1 MVDVGPV
8 REIRFTVSRSAGA
21 VSALVMRP
29 PDARAML
36 VIGHGAGAGMRHA
49 FMEAVA
55 RRLCN
60 RGLATLRYQFPY
72 MDKGSRRPDPHP
84 ILFATVRAAVA
95 TARAEAPDLPL
106 FAGGKSMGARMT
118 SMAAAQTPL
127 QDVRG
132 IVFLGFPLHPAGRP
146 ASDRAAHLSDVSV
159 PMLFLN
165 GTRDKLAALELLEPV
180 CDHLGSLARLRVVAA
195 ADHSFHVLKRSGR
208 TDDEVLDELA
218 DVTAAFVVGRR
229 TTAELRSTVPP
240 SS

>member
-1 MVDVGPV
+1 MADGLVA
-8 REIRFTVSRSAGA
+8 RETEFTAGSSAGE

-36 VIGHGAGAGMRHA
+36 VLGHGAGAGMRHV
-49 FMEAVA
+49 FMDAVA
-55 RRLCN
+55 RRLGD
-60 RGLATLRYQFPY
+60 RGVATLRYQFPY
-72 MDKGSRRPDPHP
+72 MERGGRRPDPRP

-95 TARAEAPDLPL
+95 AARAEAPDLPL
-106 FAGGKSMGARMT
+106 FAGGKSMGGRMT
-118 SMAAAQTPL
+118 STAAAQTPL

-146 ASDRAAHLSDVSV
+146 SSDRAAHLADVTV

-165 GTRDKLAALELLEPV
+165 GTRDKLAELELLEPV
-180 CDHLGSLARLRVVAA
+180 CDRLGSFARLRVIDA

-218 DVTAAFVVGRR
+218 DSTDTFVTQRI
-229 TTAELRSTVPP
+229 
-240 SS
+240 